1 MYRLALTRRAIL
13 DIEEIEKYS
22 IKHWGLTVAK
32 EYLKSIEDALTL
44 LQNQPDLLHTK
55 QDISEHFKIYKVRR
69 HIIFCTVM
77 QTDIFV
83 LTIKHAAMDLP
94 ERLLELEPQ
103 LLQEAA
109 YLNKKSAAKK
119 RNS

>member
-1 MYRLALTRRAIL
+1 MYSLALTRRAIF

-22 IKHWGLTVAK
+22 KKHWGTTVAK

-44 LQNQPDLLHTK
+44 LQNQPDILHNK
-55 QDISEHFKIYKVRR
+55 PDISEHFKIYKVRK
-69 HIIFCTVM
+69 HIIFCTVI
-77 QTDIFV
+77 QTNIFV

-109 YLNKKSAAKK
+109 YLNKKLATKK
-119 RNS
+119 GS